1 MKRPSARRIDCP
13 IEIAAPEGPKEVE
26 MTEKILL
33 VDDETDFL
41 EVMAE
46 RMAARGIEVT
56 TATSAQEAL
65 QKVEHETFD
74 AVILDLRMPEVDG
87 LEALKIIKARQ
98 PESQV
103 ILLTG
108 QATVQDGIAAMKLG
122 AMDFLEKPADMSVLL
137 EKIHSAQANK
147 MLVVEQKIEEKMK
160 KIIGGRGW

>member
-1 MKRPSARRIDCP
+1 
-13 IEIAAPEGPKEVE
+13 
-26 MTEKILL
+26 MTEKVLL

-46 RMAARGIEVT
+46 RMAARGLDVT
-56 TATSAQEAL
+56 TATSAHEAL
-65 QKVEHETFD
+65 QKIEQETFD

-87 LEALKIIKARQ
+87 LETLKIIKAKQ

-122 AMDFLEKPADMSVLL
+122 AMDFIEKPADMSVLM

-147 MLVVEQKIEEKMK
+147 MLVVEQQLEEKLK

>member
-1 MKRPSARRIDCP
+1 MRMAATKWNSLQDAVATV
-13 IEIAAPEGPKEVE
+13 IEEEVE
-26 MTEKILL
+26 MTEKVLL

-46 RMAARGIEVT
+46 RMAARGIDVT
-56 TATSAQEAL
+56 TAASAHEAL
-65 QKVEHETFD
+65 QKIEQETFD

-87 LEALKIIKARQ
+87 LETLKIIKAKQ

-122 AMDFLEKPADMSVLL
+122 AMDFIEKPADMSVLM

-147 MLVVEQKIEEKMK
+147 MLVVEQRLEEKLK

>member
-1 MKRPSARRIDCP
+1 MNNQDSTRRV
-13 IEIAAPEGPKEVE
+13 GPKEGE
-26 MTEKILL
+26 MAEKVLL

-46 RMAARGIEVT
+46 RMSARGLEVT
-56 TATSAQEAL
+56 TAASAQEAL
-65 QKVEHETFD
+65 QKVEKETFD

-87 LEALKIIKARQ
+87 LEALKIIKAKQ
-98 PESQV
+98 PEAQV

-137 EKIHSAQANK
+137 DKIHSAQANK
-147 MLVVEQKIEEKMK
+147 MLVVERQLEEKLK

>member
-1 MKRPSARRIDCP
+1 MS
-13 IEIAAPEGPKEVE
+13 
-26 MTEKILL
+26 EKVLL

-46 RMAARGIEVT
+46 RMTARGLEVT
-56 TATSAQEAL
+56 TASSAHEAL
-65 QKVEHETFD
+65 QKIEEETFD

-87 LEALKIIKARQ
+87 LETLKIIKTKQ

-122 AMDFLEKPADMSVLL
+122 AMDLVEKPADMSVLL

-147 MLVVEQKIEEKMK
+147 MLVVEQQLEEKLK

>member
-1 MKRPSARRIDCP
+1 MAER
-13 IEIAAPEGPKEVE
+13 
-26 MTEKILL
+26 ILL

-56 TATSAQEAL
+56 TAASAHEAL
-65 QKVEHETFD
+65 QKVEEGTFD
-74 AVILDLRMPEVDG
+74 AVILDLRMPEIDG
-87 LEALKIIKARQ
+87 LEALKIIKAKQ
-98 PESQV
+98 PEAQV

-122 AMDFLEKPADMSVLL
+122 AMDFLEKPADMSVLM

-147 MLVVEQKIEEKMK
+147 MLVVERQIEEKLK

>member
-1 MKRPSARRIDCP
+1 MS
-13 IEIAAPEGPKEVE
+13 
-26 MTEKILL
+26 EKVLL

-46 RMAARGIEVT
+46 RMTARGLEVT
-56 TATSAQEAL
+56 TASSAHEAL
-65 QKVEHETFD
+65 QKIEEETFD

-87 LEALKIIKARQ
+87 LETLKIIKAKQ

-122 AMDFLEKPADMSVLL
+122 AMDLVEKPADMSVLL

-147 MLVVEQKIEEKMK
+147 MLVVEQQLEEKLK